1 MVMDSITVAFWL
13 IKLALVSLPEVTSAL
28 QYIVSTAGNI
38 KDLQTSLF
46 PSLHC
51 MPFFGPCPENGFL
64 PESRKKDIFVEV
76 KVYSLLLSC
85 ITLKQFCSNTYVKF
99 SFLHAL

>member
-1 MVMDSITVAFWL
+1 
-13 IKLALVSLPEVTSAL
+13 
-28 QYIVSTAGNI
+28 
-38 KDLQTSLF
+38 LQTSLF

-64 PESRKKDIFVEV
+64 SESRKKGHICRV

-85 ITLKQFCSNTYVKF
+85 ITLKQFCSSTYVKF
-99 SFLHAL
+99 SFLHALYIGSRGFVLFPFKKLIFLPHQATQLIF